1 MPLRCS
7 ALHLQWQQPQH
18 QQQLLRR
25 NSIASSRISDIRQ
38 PGAHRR
44 SPSSPAPPTQS
55 LLTWHCTVHWH
66 FLVAPNIVATCGAI
80 LTCSR
85 LKVVVHL
92 GDEVKKNYEEMGQV
106 RAIGNKSK
114 INVHVTPIKSSHYD
128 RALSACL
135 ILCYARWYQTYNVA
149 ISLAGVPATMLS
161 ETCNVINNKIIL
173 IPCADFIIALC
184 VTKTYSQFTH
194 VNSDFTERLCVLKR

>member
-1 MPLRCS
+1 MTPAGRPALMPLRCS
-7 ALHLQWQQPQH
+7 ALHLQWHWQQPQH
-18 QQQLLRR
+18 QQQLLCR
-25 NSIASSRISDIRQ
+25 NSIASSRISDISQ

-55 LLTWHCTVHWH
+55 CRTVHWH

-114 INVHVTPIKSSHYD
+114 INVHVTPIKSSHYEHCP
-128 RALSACL
+128 LV
-135 ILCYARWYQTYNVA
+135 WYFAMLDGTRH
-149 ISLAGVPATMLS
+149 TM
-161 ETCNVINNKIIL
+161 
-173 IPCADFIIALC
+173 
-184 VTKTYSQFTH
+184 
-194 VNSDFTERLCVLKR
+194 